1 MVAPKRFS
9 IIKPTIETPFHID
22 FAWWKENDNNW
33 RVFLLDYLCSEHQ
46 KVFENSSDDQLI
58 DWVDP
63 ETAEIHRMDGL
74 QHVLMSHCAKQPGF
88 VTINTALVDAVFR
101 TFLSSGNTPLTPNQ
115 LAGLVEQPSMKI
127 LQTLGGSRVYKGIR
141 PIIS

>member
-1 MVAPKRFS
+1 MIAPKRFS
-9 IIKPTIETPFHID
+9 IIKPTNETPFHID

-33 RVFLLDYLCSEHQ
+33 RVFLLDYLCPEHQ
-46 KVFENSSDDQLI
+46 KAFENSLDDQLI

-74 QHVLMSHCAKQPGF
+74 QHILMSHCAKQAGF

-101 TFLSSGNTPLTPNQ
+101 TFLSSGNTPFTPNQ
-115 LAGLVEQPSMKI
+115 LAELVEQPSTKI

>member
-9 IIKPTIETPFHID
+9 IIKPTLETPFHID

-33 RVFLLDYLCSEHQ
+33 RVFLLDYLCTEHQ
-46 KVFENSSDDQLI
+46 KVFENSLDDQLI

-74 QHVLMSHCAKQPGF
+74 QHILMSHCAKQPGF

-115 LAGLVEQPSMKI
+115 LAALVEQPSMKI

-141 PIIS
+141 PFIS